1 VESNLTHIV
10 FLFVF
15 VLCIIYCQFLWIVHC
30 WLPHRYS
37 LTFTF
42 IDPGK
47 PAFVHTTPSSE
58 SVILVEWDQPC
69 PVYGEIVN
77 YDIKYI
83 SINMEDDQNLYEG
96 CLVNRTSDKIQEMK
110 SNITSFN
117 LTELAYWTSYNIC
130 VSAFTTIGQGEENCT
145 IEKTE
150 VHYWYW

>member
-1 VESNLTHIV
+1 M
-10 FLFVF
+10 
-15 VLCIIYCQFLWIVHC
+15 
-30 WLPHRYS
+30 
-37 LTFTF
+37 FTF

-47 PAFVHTTPSSE
+47 PGFVHATSSSE

-77 YDIKYI
+77 YDIKYT
-83 SINMEDDQNLYEG
+83 SINMEDDRHLYEG
-96 CLVNRTSDKIQEMK
+96 CLVNRTSDKTQEMD

-117 LTELAYWTSYNIC
+117 LTDLAYWTSYNIC

-150 VHYWYW
+150 EYREYVYDNRTLLILITVNGSLIHYLAKTRKPYLHLIR